1 MSTESDRLTG
11 ADHRVPRVVMIG
23 PARNVRG
30 GVSAVVNALLEAMP
44 PDAPSI
50 AYVPTH
56 VDGPKLLK
64 LCAAITGAVGVLWAV
79 TFGRRRIVH
88 IHMASHASF
97 SRKSLIARMA
107 RMLGARTI
115 IHVHGAGFHVFFKES
130 PPRLQA
136 SITRTLERANL
147 VIALSDEWSIRLKRI
162 APGANIRILPN
173 PVVVDDFAPTFENR
187 PEVPSAGGTVLFL
200 GAFGK
205 RKGVYDL
212 LDAIPAV
219 AEARLDVLFEMGGD
233 QEVAEVRGL
242 VEEKGIEDNV
252 RMLGWVSGDDKLA
265 AFTRAHIYVLPSYHE
280 GLPIGVLEAMAAG
293 LPVVPT
299 PVGGLPEVVRDGIN
313 GIIISPGDVRALSA
327 AVLRLLDGAELRK
340 RMSEANVELVR
351 SRHDAP
357 LVAATLC
364 EWYNEIWSG

>member
-1 MSTESDRLTG
+1 MTSADRS
-11 ADHRVPRVVMIG
+11 RPRVVMVA
-23 PARNVRG
+23 PSRRVRG
-30 GVSAVVNALLEAMP
+30 GVTSAVNSLLAALPE
-44 PDAPSI
+44 DAPSI
-50 AYVPTH
+50 THVATH

-64 LCAAITGAVGVLWAV
+64 VCAAIAGTIGVLWAV

-88 IHMASHASF
+88 LHMASHASF

-162 APGANIRILPN
+162 APGADIRVLPN
-173 PVVVDDFAPTFENR
+173 PVVVDDFAPTLENR
-187 PEVPSAGGTVLFL
+187 PGVPPAGGTVLFL

-219 AEARLDVLFEMGGD
+219 AAGRREVLFEMGGD

-242 VEEKGIEDNV
+242 VDEKGIGGNV

-293 LPVVPT
+293 LPVVTT
-299 PVGGLPEVVRDGIN
+299 PVGGIPEVVRDGIN
-313 GIIISPGDVRALSA
+313 GIVISPGDVRALSA
-327 AVLRLLDGAELRK
+327 AVLRLLDDSELRE